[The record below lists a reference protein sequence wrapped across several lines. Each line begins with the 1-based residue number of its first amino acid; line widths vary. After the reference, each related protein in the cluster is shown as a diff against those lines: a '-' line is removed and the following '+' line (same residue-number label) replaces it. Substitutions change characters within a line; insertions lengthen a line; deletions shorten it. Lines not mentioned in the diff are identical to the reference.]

1 MRAQLTITV
10 NAAKWLIASA
20 IISLPELR
28 ETFKYGKIV
37 LKGGTTVSCI
47 AEKLVG
53 INLRI
58 SGRITKRGT
67 VGSLKDTNSPHSIL
81 IENEKWEC
89 IDDYFPETV
98 LKLGP
103 KDVFITGANT
113 IDSDGNA
120 AMMVGSPAGGNP
132 GTAFTALSTEGI
144 NTIIAASLDKLVP
157 VKISDLVKKAGRKRC
172 DFAMGMAVGLMPI
185 YGRVITEVDAL
196 KVISHVDVTVI
207 GCGGINGGEGSTTVI
222 VDGNEDS
229 VKNGIEAVMSA
240 SKMHVSGTEDS
251 LEECK
256 PGSPGCS
263 YHLSCFYAHK
273 NNLKRG
279 DKYEEI
285 RSCNYWSNS

>member
-20 IISLPELR
+20 IISLPELQ
-28 ETFKYGKIV
+28 EAFKRGKIV

-81 IENEKWEC
+81 IENGKWES
-89 IDDYFPETV
+89 IDDSFLEIL

-103 KDVFITGANT
+103 QDIFVTGANA
-113 IDSDGNA
+113 IDLEGNA
-120 AMMVGSPAGGNP
+120 AMMAGSPAGGNP
-132 GTAFTALSTEGI
+132 GIAFTALSTEGI
-144 NTIIAASLDKLVP
+144 NTIIATSLDKLIP
-157 VKISDLVKKAGRKRC
+157 VKISDLIKKAGRKRC
-172 DFAMGMAVGLMPI
+172 DFAMGMAVGLIPI
-185 YGRVITEVDAL
+185 HGRIITEVDAL
-196 KVISHVDVTVI
+196 KIISNVDVTVI
-207 GCGGINGGEGSTTVI
+207 GHGGINGGEGSTTVI
-222 VDGNEDS
+222 VEGNADS
-229 VKNGIEAVMSA
+229 VKNAIEAVMSA
-240 SKMHVSGTEDS
+240 SKIHVSGTEDS

-273 NNLKRG
+273 NKLK
-279 DKYEEI
+279 I
-285 RSCNYWSNS
+285 I